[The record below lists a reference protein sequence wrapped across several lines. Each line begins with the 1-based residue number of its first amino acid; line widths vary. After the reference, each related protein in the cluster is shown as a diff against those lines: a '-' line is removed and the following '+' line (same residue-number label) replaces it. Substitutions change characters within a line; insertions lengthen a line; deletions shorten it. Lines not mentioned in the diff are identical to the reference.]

1 MRLWNIISVS
11 YSTLFHYN
19 GGSTHKKNL
28 PTFSVAARRLGGTQS
43 SENCTSFLAVYGV
56 SIRNI
61 VFVLMD
67 FSRLCCMGTYTH
79 TQNINLHSLVE
90 NRQTVVICSKKI
102 NVIFFI
108 IYHQKVIRKQWK
120 ICYWVKVL
128 NEIKILDIN
137 SYIVLRIWYF

>member
-1 MRLWNIISVS
+1 MLLFLFWYTFLNENLKIICFMRLWNIISVS

-19 GGSTHKKNL
+19 GGLTHTQKNL

-61 VFVLMD
+61 LFVLVD
-67 FSRLCCMGTYTH
+67 FSGLCCMGTNTH

-90 NRQTVVICSKKI
+90 NRQTVVICSKKK

-108 IYHQKVIRKQWK
+108 IYHQRW
-120 ICYWVKVL
+120 
-128 NEIKILDIN
+128 
-137 SYIVLRIWYF
+137 